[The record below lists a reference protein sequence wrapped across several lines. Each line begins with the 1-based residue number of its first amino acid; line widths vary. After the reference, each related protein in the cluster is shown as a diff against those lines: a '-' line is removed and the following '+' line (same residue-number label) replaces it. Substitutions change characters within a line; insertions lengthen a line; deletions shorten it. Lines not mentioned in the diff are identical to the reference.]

1 MKVRIDFEEMKK
13 AVGLVN
19 KIAKQNGSL
28 EDALIK
34 IKAKRPDLELSTNGK
49 SAGIV
54 VKVPAQVTEDG
65 EFVAK
70 MSSINMLTIRSCS
83 GNIDVVREE
92 DSPNEPLRLTYR
104 NGLANMKLPATA
116 DAFNDVKQASESGV
130 AVPVKNLAA
139 MYKDVGFAVD
149 KDSSNKYHA
158 IQMDIED
165 DEDEILK
172 ISMMSFNQKST
183 AFRTS
188 FAVKEGQL
196 WSNGKC
202 SCVMCPEHLSAALD
216 VLQCED
222 AENAFLYVDEN
233 HAYMKNTNVS
243 LCIRLIDH
251 KLPEI
256 DKFIANRE
264 SNNFTISVDKAE
276 MLEALKCILYVS
288 QEHKLESFNT
298 SVEMGIMTDSLSI
311 KNVGLSQYTEKIEAE
326 TSGLLPSLLYFDA
339 GMLKSA
345 VEAYPSERVVFS
357 GNKSKPFFW
366 MTCGDNA
373 EYVYCV
379 GPRSKPKK

>member
-1 MKVRIDFEEMKK
+1 MKLRMDFEEMKK
-13 AVGLVN
+13 AVGLVG

-34 IKAKRPDLELSTNGK
+34 IKATGSDLELSTNGK
-49 SAGIV
+49 SVGIV
-54 VKVPAQVTEDG
+54 VKVPAQVMEDG

-70 MSSINMLTIRSCS
+70 LSSINMLTIRSCS
-83 GNIDVVREE
+83 GSIDVVREE
-92 DSPNEPLRLTYR
+92 DSPNEPLRLTYK
-104 NGLANMKLPATA
+104 NGLANMKLPATT
-116 DAFNDVKQASESGV
+116 DIFNEVKQTSEDGV
-130 AVPVKNLAA
+130 AVPIKNLAS

-183 AFRTS
+183 AFRTC

-196 WSNGKC
+196 WSDEKC

-243 LCIRLIDH
+243 LVVRLLDH

-311 KNVGLSQYTEKIEAE
+311 KNVGLSQSTEKIEAE
-326 TSGLLPSLLYFDA
+326 TNGLLPSLLYFDA